1 MTLLLLLLK
10 NLILTILLEGAAI
23 GLIFRRLPPLL
34 YSVLANVM
42 TNPALNLAV
51 VLLVGNARLPYWPCV
66 LPLELAA
73 VLAEAW
79 AYRSLLPS
87 LGRGKP
93 LLLSLGLN
101 ALSFGVGLLIG

>member
-1 MTLLLLLLK
+1 MALPLLLLR
-10 NLILTILLEGAAI
+10 NLTLTILLEGAAV

-42 TNPALNLAV
+42 TNPALNVAV
-51 VLLVGNARLPYWPCV
+51 ILLVGNARLPYWPCV
-66 LPLELAA
+66 LTLELAA

-101 ALSFGVGLLIG
+101 ALSFGVGMLIG